1 MGEAT
6 PFKDE
11 RNMRVVVVS
20 HCILNPNT
28 KAMGLATVERMEA
41 SKRLVELLV
50 SMRVGIVQMPC
61 PEFTYLGPFRP
72 KRTKSHYD
80 SRGFRGHCRS
90 IAVQVLDMV
99 EDFRNAGIET
109 LCLIGVEGSPTCG
122 VSWTS
127 VGFGRGRKVRE
138 MGILF
143 EELEKEASRRGLE
156 LRLMGLP
163 ERPKYGDL
171 EQFLKRVESLL
182 RAPAHAP

>member
-1 MGEAT
+1 MGRAG
-6 PFKDE
+6 PFKDD

-28 KAMGLATVERMEA
+28 KAMGLATEERMEA
-41 SKRLVELLV
+41 SRRLVELLV

-80 SRGFRGHCRS
+80 SAGFRRHCRS
-90 IAVQVLDMV
+90 IASQVLDVV
-99 EDFRNAGIET
+99 EEFRRAGVET

-143 EELEKEASRRGLE
+143 EELEREASERGVE
-156 LRLMGLP
+156 LRLLGLP
-163 ERPKYGDL
+163 EKPRYGDL
-171 EQFLKRVESLL
+171 EEFLKRVENLL
-182 RAPAHAP
+182 RAPEHAP